1 MAPILFGGRLDDAM
15 SAKRLHHGGVPDL
28 TYYEQGISETVLK
41 SLTARGHRVA
51 PAMALGL
58 VNVAF
63 CFDGFPQ
70 EPQSCAVR
78 ADPRGFGLAKS
89 VEE

>member
-1 MAPILFGGRLDDAM
+1 M
-15 SAKRLHHGGVPDL
+15 
-28 TYYEQGISETVLK
+28 LK
-41 SLTARGHRVA
+41 SLTERGHRVA

-63 CFDGFPQ
+63 CFDGLPQ

-78 ADPRGFGLAKS
+78 ADPRGFGLAKA